1 MRLLSPGDEGSDGIE
16 ISLLRNAPSCEGECQ
31 LDSPEEDEQ
40 EEQDDEDEQ
49 EEQDDEDE
57 HEPFLDCDA
66 GHSMAG

>member
-40 EEQDDEDEQ
+40 EEQDDEDE
-49 EEQDDEDE
+49 